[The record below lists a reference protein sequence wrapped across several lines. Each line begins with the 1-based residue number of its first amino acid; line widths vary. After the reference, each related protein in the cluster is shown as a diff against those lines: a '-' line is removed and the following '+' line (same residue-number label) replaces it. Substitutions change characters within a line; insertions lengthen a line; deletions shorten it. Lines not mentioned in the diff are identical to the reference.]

1 MAKEG
6 YKPRHFKSAV
16 GDGGVSGGTGL
27 AGSDSESEVRA
38 ARDARTPV
46 RAMRAGA
53 SRSKPDPKPE
63 LDPRPFDAS
72 LFAPA
77 EGANPVAP
85 GSTMAF
91 GSRRGR
97 GAGVVRRW
105 FTSPGRHHVLSALLW
120 FVSLAILTVMALR
133 FAPYVINNGRKIPS
147 LAAFIPWLAI
157 PSAILLL
164 PAVLWRRRVL
174 TLLVLVT
181 LALQVG
187 WHAGYLN
194 PMARTGVATALSGYA
209 DQASADDA
217 FARVMTLNTANGKA
231 DAAQVVS
238 IVRDQH
244 VEVLT
249 LQEVT
254 PAFVTALQQAG
265 IGELLPHKVV
275 AKAGPLDNGGVN
287 VVFTLAPMEQ
297 QSLNLKQTQSSAV
310 PAASVRV
317 GGRLVRFASVHVAS
331 PVRSGLGNWNAGLT
345 ALRSLSG
352 SSDAGELVLMGDF
365 NATWDHSRFRKMLG
379 SEFLDAS
386 ESAGEGLHMT
396 YPANSKV
403 PPMIE
408 IDHIVYAA
416 GAGLMMGD
424 LQTVEI
430 AGTDHLALLG
440 TLAVAGA

>member
-1 MAKEG
+1 MAQGG
-6 YKPRHFKSAV
+6 YKPRHFKQAADDGFDSAGSVPV
-16 GDGGVSGGTGL
+16 GDRPSIEAGAGQAPCPAAHVTGGG
-27 AGSDSESEVRA
+27 A
-38 ARDARTPV
+38 AKTRQFDTASFASFGDART
-46 RAMRAGA
+46 
-53 SRSKPDPKPE
+53 
-63 LDPRPFDAS
+63 
-72 LFAPA
+72 
-77 EGANPVAP
+77 VAP

-91 GSRRGR
+91 GKGR
-97 GAGVVRRW
+97 GPGVLRRW
-105 FTSPGRHHVLSALLW
+105 FTAPGRHHILSVLLW
-120 FVSLAILTVMALR
+120 LIILAILAVMALR

-147 LAAFIPWLAI
+147 AAAFIPWLAI
-157 PSAILLL
+157 PSAIILL
-164 PAVLWRRRVL
+164 PALLWRRRVL
-174 TLLVLVT
+174 ALVVFVT
-181 LALQVG
+181 LSLQVV

-194 PMARTGVATALSGYA
+194 PMARASAASVLSGYA
-209 DQASADDA
+209 NTASADDA
-217 FARVMTLNTANGKA
+217 YARVMTLNTANGKA

-238 IVRDQH
+238 TVREQH

-249 LQEVT
+249 LQEVS
-254 PAFVTALQQAG
+254 PEFVTALQKAG

-275 AKAGPLDNGGVN
+275 ANAGPLDNGGVN
-287 VVFTLAPMEQ
+287 AVYTLAPMVQ

-331 PVRSGLGNWNAGLT
+331 PVRSGLGTWNAGLT

-352 SSDAGELVLMGDF
+352 TSDAGELVLMGDF

-379 SEFLDAS
+379 SEFRDAS
-386 ESAGEGLHMT
+386 ESAGEGLHMS

-416 GAGLMMGD
+416 GAGLTVGN

-430 AGTDHLALLG
+430 SGTDHLALLG
-440 TLAVAGA
+440 TLAVGGA